1 VGTPDC
7 FELQGA
13 RSVGSQLLQLTASTS
28 RRRPSSA
35 GGHSALSIL
44 SARHAEAQRAKQ
56 ERNRGRR
63 SKPLELVQFCLW
75 PKLFRVSRLEE
86 ADHWT
91 RAIPSRHRDACCP
104 SPRHYSEVVC
114 CLPLLV
120 VHFCPCFVAC
130 SSSRGPNTVNNH
142 AAPPHG
148 SRFAPPLPLL
158 FVVLSAAFSKL

>member
-1 VGTPDC
+1 VGTPDF

-44 SARHAEAQRAKQ
+44 SARHAEAQREKR

-63 SKPLELVQFCLW
+63 NKPLELVQSCLG

-91 RAIPSRHRDACCP
+91 PAIPSRQRDACCP
-104 SPRHYSEVVC
+104 SPRHSEVVC
-114 CLPLLV
+114 CLPLVV
-120 VHFCPCFVAC
+120 VHFCSCFAAC

-142 AAPPHG
+142 AEPPHG

-158 FVVLSAAFSKL
+158 FVVLSAAFLKL